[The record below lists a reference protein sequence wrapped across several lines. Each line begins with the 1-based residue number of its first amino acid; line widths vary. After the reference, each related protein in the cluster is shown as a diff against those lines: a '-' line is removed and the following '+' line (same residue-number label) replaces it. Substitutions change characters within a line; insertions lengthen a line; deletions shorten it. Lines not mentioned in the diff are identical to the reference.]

1 MAGKQRTGALFEQF
15 ANNSAGTLD
24 VGGEYAVY
32 MMA

>member
-1 MAGKQRTGALFEQF
+1 MAGKQRTGAPFWALT
-15 ANNSAGTLD
+15 AGTLD